1 MRIITGY
8 TGEAHITSADDQTLN
23 FGRSGATHLDI
34 LSVGN
39 RFSASAV
46 GLNTVRI
53 MDGAG
58 YLYGVGFRVP
68 AGTYDDVP
76 IASCTAGYKR
86 IDLIC
91 AHYARGEGGVE
102 SMSWRVVQGTE
113 TTGTLTDPDELDSG
127 IPWRG
132 DNASDGAMFR
142 VTVSGTSSM
151 TVTPLFELAPNI
163 HDMDAILQKISGCR
177 VLLSEQT
184 VDVTVPTLAPQQQLT
199 TSVTYRVTIPAGA
212 DFFDAVPIGGGAI
225 LPNGFRFS
233 QSGKNITFF
242 PLNCSNST
250 VSNGSIRV
258 LVRYYKTI

>member
-23 FGRSGATHLDI
+23 FGRSGATRLDI

-68 AGTYDDVP
+68 VGTCDDVP

-102 SMSWRVVQGTE
+102 SMSWKVAQGTE
-113 TTGTLTDPDELDSG
+113 TTGTPTDPDGLDSG

-132 DNASDGAMFR
+132 DNASDAAMYR
-142 VTVSGTSSM
+142 VTVSGVSSV
-151 TVTPLFELAPNI
+151 TVTPLFELSPNLR
-163 HDMDAILQKISGCR
+163 DLDASVQRISGCR
-177 VLLSEQT
+177 VLLSEQI
-184 VDVTVPTLAPQQQLT
+184 VSVPVPTLAPTGT
-199 TSVTYRVTIPAGA
+199 TERITTAVTLPAGA
-212 DFFDAVPIGGGAI
+212 DFFDAVPLDGGRH
-225 LPNGFRFS
+225 LR
-233 QSGKNITFF
+233 
-242 PLNCSNST
+242 
-250 VSNGSIRV
+250 VSNFSFNTEGFGFAAYNDGASTIANGIYRV
-258 LVRYYKTI
+258 LLRFYKTI

>member
-23 FGRSGATHLDI
+23 FGRSGATRLDI

-68 AGTYDDVP
+68 VGTYDDVP

-91 AHYARGEGGVE
+91 AHYARSEGGVE

-113 TTGTLTDPDELDSG
+113 TTGTPTDPDGLDSG

-132 DNASDGAMFR
+132 DNASDGAMYR
-142 VTVSGTSSM
+142 VTINGASSM
-151 TVTPLFELAPNI
+151 TVTPLFELAPNVN
-163 HDMDAILQKISGCR
+163 DMDAILQKISGCR
-177 VLLSEQT
+177 VLMSEQT
-184 VDVTVPTLAPQQQLT
+184 VAVSVPTIAPQQQLDQ
-199 TSVTYRVTIPAGA
+199 VTYRVTLPAGT
-212 DFFDAVPIGGGAI
+212 DFFDAVPIGGGRI
-225 LPNGFRFS
+225 LPNIFNFH
-233 QSGKNITFF
+233 QSAKTVAFY
-242 PLNCSNST
+242 PVSCSNST
-250 VSNGSIRV
+250 ISDGAIRV
-258 LVRYYKTI
+258 LLRFYKTI

>member
-23 FGRSGATHLDI
+23 FGRSGATRLDI

-53 MDGAG
+53 MDGVG

-68 AGTYDDVP
+68 VGTYDDVS

-102 SMSWRVVQGTE
+102 SMSWRVIQGTE
-113 TTGTLTDPDELDSG
+113 TTGTPTDPDGLDSG

-132 DNASDGAMFR
+132 DNASDGAMYR
-142 VTVSGTSSM
+142 VTVSGTSGM

-163 HDMDAILQKISGCR
+163 HDMDAILQSISGCR
-177 VLLSEQT
+177 VLLSEQI
-184 VDVTVPTLAPQQQLT
+184 VSVSIPTIAPHQQLDA
-199 TSVTYRVTIPAGA
+199 VTYNVTLPTGA
-212 DFFDAVPIGGGAI
+212 DYFDAVPFDGGWIGTNSFG
-225 LPNGFRFS
+225 FS
-233 QSGKNITFF
+233 QSGETVKFH
-242 PLNCSNST
+242 PLNHGRST
-250 VSNGSIRV
+250 ISNGAFRF
-258 LVRYYKTI
+258 LLRFYKTI

>member
-23 FGRSGATHLDI
+23 FGRSGATRLDI

-53 MDGAG
+53 ADGAG

-68 AGTYDDVP
+68 VGTYDDVP

-113 TTGTLTDPDELDSG
+113 TTGTPTDPDGLDSG

-132 DNASDGAMFR
+132 DNASDGAMYR

-151 TVTPLFELAPNI
+151 IVTPLFELAPNVN
-163 HDMDAILQKISGCR
+163 DMDAILQKISGSR
-177 VLLSEQT
+177 VLVSEQ
-184 VDVTVPTLAPQQQLT
+184 VISVSVPTIAAHQQLDAVVYN
-199 TSVTYRVTIPAGA
+199 VTLPTGA
-212 DFFDAVPIGGGAI
+212 DYFDAVPFDGGWIGATS
-225 LPNGFRFS
+225 FRFS
-233 QSGKNITFF
+233 NSQMTVSFH
-242 PLNCSNST
+242 PLNHGNST
-250 VSNGSIRV
+250 ISNGAFRF
-258 LVRYYKTI
+258 LLRFYKTI

>member
-23 FGRSGATHLDI
+23 FGRSGATRLDI

-46 GLNTVRI
+46 GLNAIRI

-68 AGTYDDVP
+68 AGTYDDVA
-76 IASCTAGYKR
+76 IASCTSGYKR

-91 AHYARGEGGVE
+91 AHYARGGGGVE

-113 TTGTLTDPDELDSG
+113 TTGTPTDPDGLDSG

-132 DNASDGAMFR
+132 DNASDAAMFR
-142 VTVSGTSSM
+142 VTVNGVSSV
-151 TVTPLFELAPNI
+151 TVTPLFELSPNLR
-163 HDMDAILQKISGCR
+163 DLDASVQRISGCR
-177 VLLSEQT
+177 VLLSEQI
-184 VDVTVPTLAPQQQLT
+184 VSVSIPTIAAGAHGDEI
-199 TSVTYRVTIPAGA
+199 TYRVTLPTGA
-212 DFFDAVPIGGGAI
+212 DYFDAVPFDGGWIGTNSFG
-225 LPNGFRFS
+225 FS
-233 QSGKNITFF
+233 QSGKTVTFY
-242 PLNCSNST
+242 PLNHGRST
-250 VSNGSIRV
+250 INNGAFRF
-258 LVRYYKTI
+258 LLRFYKTI

>member
-23 FGRSGATHLDI
+23 FGRSGATRLDI

-39 RFSASAV
+39 RFSASVV
-46 GLNTVRI
+46 GLNAVRI

-91 AHYARGEGGVE
+91 AHYARGESGVE
-102 SMSWRVVQGTE
+102 SMSWRVIQGTE
-113 TTGTLTDPDELDSG
+113 TTGTPTDPDGLDSG

-132 DNASDGAMFR
+132 DNASDGAMYR
-142 VTVSGTSSM
+142 VTINGTSSM
-151 TVTPLFELAPNI
+151 TVTPLFELAPNVN
-163 HDMDAILQKISGCR
+163 DMDAILQRISGCH
-177 VLLSEQT
+177 VLVSEQI
-184 VDVTVPTLAPQQQLT
+184 VSVQVPTIAAGAQGDEI
-199 TSVTYRVTIPAGA
+199 TYRVTLPTGT
-212 DFFDAVPIGGGAI
+212 DYFDAVPFDGGWIGT
-225 LPNGFRFS
+225 NSFRFS
-233 QSGKNITFF
+233 QSGKTVKFY
-242 PLNCSNST
+242 PLNHGRST
-250 VSNGSIRV
+250 ISNGAFRFLLRV
-258 LVRYYKTI
+258 YKTI